1 VTEYILGVQADF
13 DGLKVSPCLPSSW
26 ETATMERTFRNAK
39 YVIQIRRGDKQAM
52 LVDGIEMNG
61 NKVPAFSEG
70 TTHQVEIWINA

>member
-1 VTEYILGVQADF
+1 
-13 DGLKVSPCLPSSW
+13 
-26 ETATMERTFRNAK
+26 MFRNAK

-61 NKVPAFSEG
+61 NKVPSFSEG